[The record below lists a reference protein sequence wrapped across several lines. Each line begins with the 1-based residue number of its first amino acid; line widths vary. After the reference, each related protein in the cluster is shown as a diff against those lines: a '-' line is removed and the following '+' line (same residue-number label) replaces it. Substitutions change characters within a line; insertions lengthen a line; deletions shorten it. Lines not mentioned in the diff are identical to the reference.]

1 MRDELDKLLCDRYPK
16 IFADRPRSIKESAMG
31 FGFSCGD
38 GWFDL
43 IDTLC
48 ERLQHETDH
57 NNAPQIIASQV
68 KEKFGALRF
77 YVRNGA
83 TDEQWGMI
91 AMAEAMSSRICD
103 ECGKPAQ
110 RLGNDLWVRTRCPE
124 HAPVGGATSPKNDN
138 A

>member
-1 MRDELDKLLCDRYPK
+1 MRDELDKLLCDRHPK
-16 IFADRPRSIKESAMG
+16 IFADRIRSVEETAMG

-48 ERLQHETDH
+48 EILQHETEK

-77 YVRNGA
+77 YVRGGA
-83 TDEQWGMI
+83 TGEQCGMI
-91 AMAEAMSSRICD
+91 AMAEAMSTRICD
-103 ECGKPAQ
+103 ECGKPAR
-110 RLGNDLWVRTRCPE
+110 RLGNELWIMTRCQE
-124 HAPVGGATSPKNDN
+124 HAPDGATSSTDGG